1 LRQDTRVGT
10 TGRATGSRSGVISGR
25 SGRGSV
31 EHGSRKES
39 AMTVPTM
46 ARGPTQHLPWPVTAD
61 EEVLVRVEAVVVTSG
76 DARIRVA
83 RFPPGCC

>member
-1 LRQDTRVGT
+1 
-10 TGRATGSRSGVISGR
+10 
-25 SGRGSV
+25 
-31 EHGSRKES
+31 
-39 AMTVPTM
+39 MTVPTM